1 MRGVNQIAQDR
12 LLLDDARVVLDVGYL
27 WHAVGERRQVRC
39 AAGGFQVALAVEL
52 LGQGHKVDGLLP
64 FAQRDHLCE
73 DAPMLEQKEILRT
86 EMFDRPIQRVVVQQ
100 NRAKNGALGVQVIR
114 QRLLERRV
122 NRHRKSSLEFAFS
135 SLLYHDLRGRASG
148 EIFMPGTNTYLF
160 KAMAYCGWP

>member
-1 MRGVNQIAQDR
+1 MCGVNQIAQDR
-12 LLLDDARVVLDVGYL
+12 LLLDDARVMLDVRYL
-27 WHAVGERRQVRC
+27 GHAVGERRQVRR

-100 NRAKNGALGVQVIR
+100 NRAKNGALGVQIIR
-114 QRLLERRV
+114 QRLLERGV
-122 NRHRKSSLEFAFS
+122 NRHGGLFCGSPFLRFCTTISAGGQAEKFS
-135 SLLYHDLRGRASG
+135 CPVRTLTLL
-148 EIFMPGTNTYLF
+148 
-160 KAMAYCGWP
+160 KAMAYCGWK